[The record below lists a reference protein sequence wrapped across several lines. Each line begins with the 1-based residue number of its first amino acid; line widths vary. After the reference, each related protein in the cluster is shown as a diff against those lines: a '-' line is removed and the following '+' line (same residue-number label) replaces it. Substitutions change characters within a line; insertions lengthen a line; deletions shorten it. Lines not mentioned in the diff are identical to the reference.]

1 MSARRV
7 RLGLRENAA
16 QFSLLVAVN
25 AFVGAMVGLE
35 RSALPL
41 IGREDFD
48 LASNATVLSFIIA
61 FGLVKALTNLGAG
74 ALAERVGRR
83 RLLIAGWAAALPV
96 PLLIAT
102 APSWGWIV
110 AANVLLG
117 VNQGL
122 AWSMTVVMKIDLV
135 GPRRRG
141 LALGLN
147 EAAGYGGVALAA
159 ALSGLLAAEFAARDV
174 LVVAGAVVAG
184 TAFLL
189 SLLFVRDT
197 GAHVALE
204 QTHHPNGDE
213 APPRLR
219 EAFAQASYRVPAL
232 RSSSQAGLVNNL
244 NDGLAWG
251 LVPLFL
257 AAHGAG
263 VAEVGLVAGIYP
275 AVWSVAQIATGHWSD
290 SIGRKPLIVA
300 GMLVQA
306 GALVLLA
313 LSDGAIAIAAGAAAL
328 LGLGT
333 ALVYPTLIAA
343 ISDAVSP
350 VARAPVVGVYR
361 FWRDMG
367 YAFGALIAGATAD
380 ALGYGG
386 AITLVAGL
394 TAASGLW
401 VLLDMPVQASLHEGA
416 EQQVWSSRGEPVR
429 RSPDVHLR
437 GRRSPHT

>member
-1 MSARRV
+1 VSTAPV

-16 QFSLLVAVN
+16 QFSLLVLIN
-25 AFVGAMVGLE
+25 AYVGAMVGLE
-35 RSALPL
+35 RSTLPL
-41 IGREDFD
+41 IGRDSFH
-48 LASNATVLSFIIA
+48 LASSVAVLSFIVA
-61 FGLVKALTNLGAG
+61 FGFAKALTNLGAG
-74 ALAERVGRR
+74 ALAQRIGRR

-96 PLLIAT
+96 PLLIAV
-102 APSWGWIV
+102 APRWGWIV

-159 ALSGLLAAEFAARDV
+159 GLSGWLASLFAARDV
-174 LVVAGAVVAG
+174 VVVAGAVIVLVAL
-184 TAFLL
+184 LL
-189 SLLFVRDT
+189 SILFIRDT

-204 QTHHPNGDE
+204 QAAQPAADSR
-213 APPRLR
+213 APSLR
-219 EAFAQASYRVPAL
+219 QAFARASYRVPAL
-232 RSSSQAGLVNNL
+232 RSCSQAGLVNNL

-257 AAHGAG
+257 AAHGASVG
-263 VAEVGLVAGIYP
+263 QVGLVAAVYP
-275 AVWSVAQIATGHWSD
+275 GVWALSQIATGHWSD
-290 SIGRKPLIVA
+290 TIGRKPLIVT
-300 GMLVQA
+300 GMLLQA
-306 GALVLLA
+306 AALGLLA
-313 LSDGAIAIAAGAAAL
+313 LSDGALTTAIASAVL

-343 ISDAVSP
+343 ISDAVTP

-367 YAFGALIAGATAD
+367 YALGALIAGVTAD

-386 AITLVAGL
+386 AITVVAAL
-394 TAASGLW
+394 TAASGIW
-401 VLLDMPVQASLHEGA
+401 VLVDMPATRNPDLRQTPNGASVS
-416 EQQVWSSRGEPVR
+416 QPVP
-429 RSPDVHLR
+429 S
-437 GRRSPHT
+437 GRARATAPH

>member
-1 MSARRV
+1 MPARLV
-7 RLGLRENAA
+7 QLGLRQNIA
-16 QFSLLVAVN
+16 QFSLLVAVT

-35 RSALPL
+35 RSTLPL
-41 IGREDFD
+41 IGREEFD
-48 LASNATVLSFIIA
+48 LASNAAVLSFIVA
-61 FGLVKALTNLGAG
+61 FGLAKAFTNLGAG
-74 ALAERVGRR
+74 ALAQRLGRR
-83 RLLIAGWAAALPV
+83 RLLIAGWAVALPV

-102 APSWGWIV
+102 APSWAWIV

-122 AWSMTVVMKIDLV
+122 AWSMVVVMKIDLV

-159 ALSGLLAAEFAARDV
+159 GLSGWLAAEFAARDV
-174 LVVAGAVVAG
+174 VVVLGAAIAAVGLLVSA
-184 TAFLL
+184 
-189 SLLFVRDT
+189 LFVRDT
-197 GAHVALE
+197 GGHVALE
-204 QTHHPNGDE
+204 QTRHHPDADGV
-213 APPRLR
+213 PPRLP

-232 RSSSQAGLVNNL
+232 RSASQAGLVNNL

-257 AAHGAG
+257 AANGAG
-263 VAEVGLVAGIYP
+263 VAEVGLVAGVYP
-275 AVWSVAQIATGHWSD
+275 GVWSVAQIGTGHWSD
-290 SIGRKPLIVA
+290 TIGRKPLIVA
-300 GMLVQA
+300 GMFVQA
-306 GALVLLA
+306 GALVVLA
-313 LSDGAIAIAAGAAAL
+313 LSDGVIAIAAAAAAL

-343 ISDAVSP
+343 ISDAVPP

-367 YAFGALIAGATAD
+367 YALGALIAGATAD

-386 AITLVAGL
+386 AIVLVAGL

-401 VLLDMPVQASLHEGA
+401 VLGDM
-416 EQQVWSSRGEPVR
+416 R
-429 RSPDVHLR
+429 
-437 GRRSPHT
+437 

>member
-1 MSARRV
+1 MGRRRV
-7 RLGLRENAA
+7 ELGLRENLP
-16 QFSLLVAVN
+16 QFSLLVAIN

-35 RSALPL
+35 RSTLPL
-41 IGREDFD
+41 IGRDEFG
-48 LASNATVLSFIIA
+48 LGSNTAVLSFILA
-61 FGLVKALTNLGAG
+61 FGLAKALTNLGAG
-74 ALAERVGRR
+74 ALAQRLGRR

-96 PLLIAT
+96 PALIAL
-102 APSWGWIV
+102 APSWAWVV

-117 VNQGL
+117 LNQGL

-159 ALSGLLAAEFAARDV
+159 GLSGWLAATFAARDV
-174 LVVAGAVVAG
+174 VVVVGAAIALA
-184 TAFLL
+184 AFLL

-197 GAHVALE
+197 GEHVALE
-204 QTHHPNGDE
+204 QERHHPHADGR
-213 APPRLR
+213 APRLR
-219 EAFAQASYRVPAL
+219 QAFAQASYRVPAL
-232 RSSSQAGLVNNL
+232 RSCSQAGLVNNL

-263 VAEVGLVAGIYP
+263 VAQIGLVAALYP
-275 AVWSVAQIATGHWSD
+275 GVWAAAQIATGAWSD
-290 SIGRKPLIVA
+290 SIGRKPLIVT

-306 GALVLLA
+306 MALALLA
-313 LSDGAIAIAAGAAAL
+313 LSGGRFAPALAAAFV

-343 ISDAVSP
+343 ISDAVPP

-367 YAFGALIAGATAD
+367 YALGALIAGVVAD

-386 AITLVAGL
+386 AIVLVAGL

-401 VLLDMPVQASLHEGA
+401 ALIDMPGPSLSSPEPDGTEGKNC
-416 EQQVWSSRGEPVR
+416 SRGSCSQ
-429 RSPDVHLR
+429 RSGAIAPR
-437 GRRSPHT
+437 P

>member
-1 MSARRV
+1 
-7 RLGLRENAA
+7 
-16 QFSLLVAVN
+16 
-25 AFVGAMVGLE
+25 
-35 RSALPL
+35 
-41 IGREDFD
+41 
-48 LASNATVLSFIIA
+48 
-61 FGLVKALTNLGAG
+61 
-74 ALAERVGRR
+74 
-83 RLLIAGWAAALPV
+83 V
-96 PLLIAT
+96 PLLIAV
-102 APSWGWIV
+102 APSWGWVV

-117 VNQGL
+117 MNQGL

-135 GPRRRG
+135 GPKRRG

-159 ALSGLLAAEFAARDV
+159 GLSGLLAAEFAARDV
-174 LVVAGAVVAG
+174 LVVAGAAIAV

-189 SLLFVRDT
+189 SVFFVRDT

-204 QTHHPNGDE
+204 QAQHHPDADDA
-213 APPRLR
+213 APPLR
-219 EAFAQASYRVPAL
+219 EAFARASYRVPAL
-232 RSSSQAGLVNNL
+232 RSASQAGVVNNL

-257 AAHGAG
+257 AANGAG
-263 VAEVGLVAGIYP
+263 VAAVGLVAAVYP
-275 AVWSVAQIATGHWSD
+275 GVWSVAQIATGAWSD
-290 SIGRKPLIVA
+290 AIGRKPLIVA

-306 GALVLLA
+306 AALVVLA
-313 LSDGAIAIAAGAAAL
+313 LSNGAIGIAVAAAAL
-328 LGLGT
+328 LGIGT

-367 YAFGALIAGATAD
+367 YAVGALIAGLTAD

-386 AITLVAGL
+386 AIALVAGL

-401 VLLDMPVQASLHEGA
+401 VLLDMPARPLKPDQGAASSGEA
-416 EQQVWSSRGEPVR
+416 ERLSA
-429 RSPDVHLR
+429 PDPAAR
-437 GRRSPHT
+437 